1 MLVSLCYIHGRDCKK
16 NSTDGLRANR
26 HRETKDTYITHLVN
40 SNKEKDV
47 GIARR
52 GIELGVTVREMIPGR
67 LASANVCHLG
77 G

>member
-1 MLVSLCYIHGRDCKK
+1 M
-16 NSTDGLRANR
+16 NR
-26 HRETKDTYITHLVN
+26 HRGTKDTYITHLVN

-52 GIELGVTVREMIPGR
+52 GTELGVTVQGMIPGR
-67 LASANVCHLG
+67 LISSNVCHLG